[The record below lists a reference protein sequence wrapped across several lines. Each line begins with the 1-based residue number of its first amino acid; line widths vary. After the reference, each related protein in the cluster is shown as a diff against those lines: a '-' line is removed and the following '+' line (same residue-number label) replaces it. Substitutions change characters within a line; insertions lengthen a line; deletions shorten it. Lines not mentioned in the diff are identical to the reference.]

1 MSVKNITWFVYILQ
15 CKDNSL
21 YTGITT
27 DLKRRIEEHNSSDK
41 GARYTRNRRPVSLVY
56 SETKKN
62 RSEASKRE
70 SAIKKLTRNDKIALI
85 SRQNPQ
91 N

>member
-1 MSVKNITWFVYILQ
+1 MYTLYVLK

-27 DLKRRIEEHNSSDK
+27 DLKRRIEEHRQKK
-41 GARYTRNRRPVSLVY
+41 GSKYVASRLPFKLVHT
-56 SETKKN
+56 EKIQN

-70 SAIKKLTRNDKIALI
+70 SEIKGWERDEKIENLKI
-85 SRQNPQ
+85 E
-91 N
+91 